1 MVCVEVVLTHREGR
15 FSVQDGE
22 FTLPGLAQDLAV
34 ENEGLRRCGEEARN
48 RGRAAR
54 RCIERVLGF
63 GLVAG
68 GHSTVVRV
76 WGHMGV
82 KGELGLWPPPGF

>member
-1 MVCVEVVLTHREGR
+1 LKLHSPTAKGVSVFRKVNSPCPVWRRIWPLRTMACAGVVRG
-15 FSVQDGE
+15 
-22 FTLPGLAQDLAV
+22 
-34 ENEGLRRCGEEARN
+34 ARN

-68 GHSTVVRV
+68 GNSTVVRV